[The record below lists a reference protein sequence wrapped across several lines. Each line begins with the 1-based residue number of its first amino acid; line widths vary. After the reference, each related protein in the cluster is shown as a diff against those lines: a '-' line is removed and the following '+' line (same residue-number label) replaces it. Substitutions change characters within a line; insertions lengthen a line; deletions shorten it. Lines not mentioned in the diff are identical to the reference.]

1 VRARVVW
8 STAPTLTVPLTAV
21 SRVSGQLFVF
31 VAEAGQGGGLV
42 ARQRAITVGPTVGPD
57 YVVTSGLKAGDR
69 VIVAGTQKIGDG
81 APVQPAPPPGSR
93 GNGSGAPAGGGS

>member
-1 VRARVVW
+1 
-8 STAPTLTVPLTAV
+8 
-21 SRVSGQLFVF
+21 
-31 VAEAGQGGGLV
+31 V

-81 APVQPAPPPGSR
+81 APVQPAPPGGAR
-93 GNGSGAPAGGGS
+93 GNGRGGSAGGGS